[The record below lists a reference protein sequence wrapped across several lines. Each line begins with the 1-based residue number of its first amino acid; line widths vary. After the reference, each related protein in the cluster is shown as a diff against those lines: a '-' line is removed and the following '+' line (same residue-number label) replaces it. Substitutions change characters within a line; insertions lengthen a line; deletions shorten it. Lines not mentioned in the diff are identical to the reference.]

1 VLEQK
6 KPDHKPGRNSGPTS
20 IAVQRRDLA
29 VDEVPVDLARELHQ
43 LVLHVDDL
51 IQPRAEQITRSCRL
65 VLLRPHRFSPM
76 RRPNHASRFEGIPRT
91 KLQGFRASGLKAC
104 NPNLP
109 QQLENHSR
117 SAA

>member
-1 VLEQK
+1 
-6 KPDHKPGRNSGPTS
+6 PTS

-51 IQPRAEQITRSCRL
+51 IQSRAEQIARSCRL

-76 RRPNHASRFEGIPRT
+76 RRSNAASRFEETQKT
-91 KLQGFRASGLKAC
+91 KLQDFRASGLKAC
-104 NPNLP
+104 TPNLP
-109 QQLENHSR
+109 QQLKNDWC
-117 SAA
+117 SAV